1 MYDLK
6 LSERDGNFDIAVPFR
21 AENNLESAILI
32 SLFTD
37 AYVESDEA
45 KNYGKEEGGGW
56 FGEQNIGSKIWLIAD
71 GKINNETFSHA
82 VAFAEQSLQWLID
95 DGIADR
101 IEVETA
107 VSQINRINLTISL
120 YLNNSILIE
129 KQIVI

>member
-6 LSERDGNFDIAVPFR
+6 LSERNGNFDIAVPFR

-56 FGEQNIGSKIWLIAD
+56 FGESNIGSKIWLIAD
-71 GKINNETFSHA
+71 GKINNETFSQA

-101 IEVETA
+101 I
-107 VSQINRINLTISL
+107 
-120 YLNNSILIE
+120 
-129 KQIVI
+129 

>member
-6 LSERDGNFDIAVPFR
+6 LSERDGNFDISVPFR

-37 AYVESDEA
+37 SYVESDEA
-45 KNYGKEEGGGW
+45 KNYGKKEGGGW
-56 FGEQNIGSKIWLIAD
+56 FGESNIGSKIWLIAD
-71 GKINNETFSHA
+71 RKINNETFSQA

-95 DGIADR
+95 DGIADL